1 MTTPTVT
8 ERGRL
13 TALRAAWL
21 FDGTGSALIPDPL
34 VVIDGGTIVAVDA
47 GVAAPDGA
55 EVIDLGGAAL
65 LPGLVDTHVHLA
77 FDASA
82 DPVGALAGRSED
94 EARDAMIRAG
104 QAALRGGVT
113 TVRDL
118 GDRDYLSLGLRGRP
132 GLPTIIAA
140 GPPLTTPAGHC
151 HYLGGV
157 AEPTEAGVRAAVR
170 DHVERGVDVI
180 KIMASGGTLTPGTYQ
195 HLPQFTPEL
204 LRAAVDEAHRHG
216 LQATAHAHA
225 VQAIAD
231 GVAAGADGL
240 EHVSFWTKDSV
251 DAPAELIQL
260 IADRRTVVGATLGMV
275 PVPGMEPPPV
285 VRARIPLMV
294 ANMRRM
300 YEAGALIVAGT
311 DAGIGPPKPHD
322 VVRHAPAML
331 RDIGIGQAEALRI
344 ITSVAAGV
352 IGLGHRKGRIA
363 PGFDADILAVDGDPI
378 ADPDALHRIRA
389 VYSRGTAVPDPGP
402 SNPLRDATIV
412 LLLSVRPAIT
422 PGLEVSAGALEAGGY
437 AVDPDRRAWR
447 EDRMLRSDQLT
458 TFRFAAGV

>member
-1 MTTPTVT
+1 MATPTPTAT

-21 FDGTGSALIPDPL
+21 FDGTGTALIPDPL
-34 VVIDGGTIVAVDA
+34 VVIDGGTIVAV
-47 GVAAPDGA
+47 GSGGPAPDGA
-55 EVIDLGGAAL
+55 DIVDLGGAAL

-82 DPVGALAGRSED
+82 DPVAALAARSD
-94 EARDAMIRAG
+94 EETIEAMIRAG

-118 GDRDYLSLGLRGRP
+118 GDRDYLSLGLRGQP
-132 GLPTIIAA
+132 GLPTILAA
-140 GPPLTTPAGHC
+140 GPPVTTAPAGHC
-151 HYLGGV
+151 HYLGGA
-157 AEPTEAGVRAAVR
+157 AEPTEAGVRAAVWE
-170 DHVERGVDVI
+170 HVERGVDVI

-195 HLPQFTPEL
+195 HLCQFTPEV

-240 EHVSFWTKDSV
+240 EHVSFWTETSV

-260 IADRRTVVGATLGMV
+260 IADRRTVVGLTVGLMLI
-275 PVPGMEPPPV
+275 PGLEPPPV
-285 VRARIPLMV
+285 VRARLPLIA

-300 YEAGALIVAGT
+300 YEAGAMMVVGS
-311 DAGIGPPKPHD
+311 DAGIGPVKPHD
-322 VVRHAPAML
+322 VVRHAPDQL
-331 RDIGIGQAEALRI
+331 RDIGIGQAEALRM
-344 ITSVAAGV
+344 ITSVAADV

-378 ADPDALHRIRA
+378 ADPAVLHRIRA
-389 VYSRGTAVPDPGP
+389 VWARGTAVPD
-402 SNPLRDATIV
+402 
-412 LLLSVRPAIT
+412 
-422 PGLEVSAGALEAGGY
+422 AGTAQPTA
-437 AVDPDRRAWR
+437 
-447 EDRMLRSDQLT
+447 
-458 TFRFAAGV
+458 

>member
-34 VVIDGGTIVAVDA
+34 VVIDGGTIVAVGS
-47 GVAAPDGA
+47 GVPAPDGA
-55 EVIDLGGAAL
+55 DVIDLGGAAL

-77 FDASA
+77 FDASV
-82 DPVGALAGRSED
+82 DPIAALAARSD
-94 EARDAMIRAG
+94 EETIEAMIRAG

-118 GDRDYLSLGLRGRP
+118 GDRDYLSLGLRGQP
-132 GLPTIIAA
+132 GLPTILAA
-140 GPPLTTPAGHC
+140 GPPVTTPAGHC
-151 HYLGGV
+151 HYLGGA
-157 AEPTEAGVRAAVR
+157 AEPTEAGVRAAVWE
-170 DHVERGVDVI
+170 HVERGVDVI

-195 HLPQFTPEL
+195 HLAQFTPEV

-216 LQATAHAHA
+216 LPVTAHAHA

-240 EHVSFWTKDSV
+240 EHVSFWTETSV

-260 IADRRTVVGATLGMV
+260 IADRRTVVGLTVGLV
-275 PVPGMEPPPV
+275 PIPGLEPPPV
-285 VRARIPLMV
+285 VRARLPLIV
-294 ANMRRM
+294 ANMRRL
-300 YEAGALIVAGT
+300 YEAGAVMVAGS
-311 DAGIGPPKPHD
+311 DAGIAPIKPHD
-322 VVRHAPAML
+322 VVRHAPDQL
-331 RDIGIGQAEALRI
+331 REVGIGQAEALRMV
-344 ITSVAAGV
+344 TSKAAEV

-378 ADPDALHRIRA
+378 ADPAALHRIRA
-389 VYSRGTAVPDPGP
+389 VYARGAAVPDAGT
-402 SNPLRDATIV
+402 AQ
-412 LLLSVRPAIT
+412 PA
-422 PGLEVSAGALEAGGY
+422 A
-437 AVDPDRRAWR
+437 
-447 EDRMLRSDQLT
+447 
-458 TFRFAAGV
+458 

>member
-34 VVIDGGTIVAVDA
+34 VVIDGGTIVAVGSGA
-47 GVAAPDGA
+47 PAPDGA
-55 EVIDLGGAAL
+55 DVVDLGGAAL
-65 LPGLVDTHVHLA
+65 LPGLIDTHVHLA

-82 DPVGALAGRSED
+82 DPVAALGARSD
-94 EARDAMIRAG
+94 EETIEAMIRAG

-118 GDRDYLSLGLRGRP
+118 GDRDYLSLGLRGQP
-132 GLPTIIAA
+132 GLPTILAA
-140 GPPLTTPAGHC
+140 GPPVTTAPAGHC
-151 HYLGGV
+151 HYLGGA
-157 AEPTEAGVRAAVR
+157 AEPTEAGVRAAVWE
-170 DHVERGVDVI
+170 HVERGVDVI

-195 HLPQFTPEL
+195 HLCQFTPEV

-216 LQATAHAHA
+216 LPVTAHAHA

-240 EHVSFWTKDSV
+240 EHVSFWTETSI

-260 IADRRTVVGATLGMV
+260 IADRRTVVGLTVGLV
-275 PVPGMEPPPV
+275 PIPGLEPPPV
-285 VRARIPLMV
+285 VRARLPLMV

-300 YEAGALIVAGT
+300 YEAGAVMVVGS
-311 DAGIGPPKPHD
+311 DAGIAPIKPHD
-322 VVRHAPAML
+322 VVRHAPDQL
-331 RDIGIGQAEALRI
+331 REIGIGQAEALRM
-344 ITSVAAGV
+344 ITSTSADV

-363 PGFDADILAVDGDPI
+363 PGFDADILAVDGDPL
-378 ADPDALHRIRA
+378 ADPAALHRIRA
-389 VYSRGTAVPDPGP
+389 VYARGAAVPD
-402 SNPLRDATIV
+402 
-412 LLLSVRPAIT
+412 
-422 PGLEVSAGALEAGGY
+422 AGTAQPT
-437 AVDPDRRAWR
+437 V
-447 EDRMLRSDQLT
+447 
-458 TFRFAAGV
+458 

>member
-21 FDGTGSALIPDPL
+21 FDGSGSALIPDPL
-34 VVIDGGTIVAVDA
+34 VVIDGRTIVAVGSGA
-47 GVAAPDGA
+47 PAPDGA
-55 EVIDLGGAAL
+55 DVVDLGGAAL

-82 DPVGALAGRSED
+82 DPVAALAARSGEETL
-94 EARDAMIRAG
+94 EAMTRAG
-104 QAALRGGVT
+104 QAALAGGVT

-132 GLPTIIAA
+132 GLPTILAA

-151 HYLGGV
+151 HYLGGG

-170 DHVERGVDVI
+170 EHVERGVDVI

-195 HLPQFTPEL
+195 HLCQFTPEV

-216 LQATAHAHA
+216 LQVTAHAHA
-225 VQAIAD
+225 VAAIAD
-231 GVAAGADGL
+231 AVAAGADGL
-240 EHVSFWTKDSV
+240 EHVSFWTEDSV
-251 DAPAELIQL
+251 DAPADLIQL
-260 IADRRTVVGATLGMV
+260 IADRRTVVGATVGMV
-275 PVPGMEPPPV
+275 PVPGLEPSPA
-285 VRARIPLMV
+285 VRARLPLVV
-294 ANMRRM
+294 ANMRRL

-311 DAGIGPPKPHD
+311 DAGIGPVKPHD
-322 VVRHAPAML
+322 VVRYAPAVL
-331 RDIGIGQAEALRI
+331 RGVGIGQAEVLRI
-344 ITSVAAGV
+344 LTSVAAEV

-378 ADPDALHRIRA
+378 ADPAALHRIRA
-389 VYSRGTAVPDPGP
+389 VWARGSAVPDAG
-402 SNPLRDATIV
+402 TT
-412 LLLSVRPAIT
+412 RPA
-422 PGLEVSAGALEAGGY
+422 A
-437 AVDPDRRAWR
+437 
-447 EDRMLRSDQLT
+447 
-458 TFRFAAGV
+458 

>member
-21 FDGTGSALIPDPL
+21 FDGTSAALISDPL
-34 VVIDGGTIVAVDA
+34 VVIDGGTIVAVDSGA
-47 GVAAPDGA
+47 AAPDGA
-55 EVIDLGGAAL
+55 DVVDLGGAAL

-77 FDASA
+77 FDASV
-82 DPVGALAGRSED
+82 DPVGALASRDD
-94 EARDAMIRAG
+94 EQATQAMIRAG
-104 QAALRGGVT
+104 QTALRGGVT

-118 GDRDYLSLGLRGRP
+118 GDRGYLSLGLRGRP
-132 GLPTIIAA
+132 VLPTIVAA
-140 GPPLTTPAGHC
+140 GPPVTTPGGHC

-170 DHVERGVDVI
+170 EHVERGVDVI

-195 HLPQFTPEL
+195 HLPQFTPEV

-216 LQATAHAHA
+216 LQVTAHAHA

-231 GVAAGADGL
+231 AVAAGTDGL
-240 EHVSFWTKDSV
+240 EHVSFWTEDSV
-251 DAPAELIQL
+251 DAPAELIRL
-260 IADRRTVVGATLGMV
+260 IADRRTVVGLTVGMV
-275 PVPGMEPPPV
+275 PVPGLEPPPV
-285 VRARIPLMV
+285 ARARIPLIV
-294 ANMRRM
+294 ANMRRL
-300 YEAGALIVAGT
+300 YEAGALIVAGS

-331 RDIGIGQAEALRI
+331 RDIGIGQAETLRMM
-344 ITSVAAGV
+344 TSAAAGV

-389 VYSRGTAVPDPGP
+389 VYARGTAVPD
-402 SNPLRDATIV
+402 
-412 LLLSVRPAIT
+412 
-422 PGLEVSAGALEAGGY
+422 AGM
-437 AVDPDRRAWR
+437 PD
-447 EDRMLRSDQLT
+447 
-458 TFRFAAGV
+458 AGVSPRPGGR

>member
-34 VVIDGGTIVAVDA
+34 VVIDGGTIVAVGSGA
-47 GVAAPDGA
+47 PAPDGA
-55 EVIDLGGAAL
+55 DVVDLGGAAL

-82 DPVGALAGRSED
+82 DPIAALAARSD
-94 EARDAMIRAG
+94 EETIAAMIRAG

-118 GDRDYLSLGLRGRP
+118 GDRDYLSLGLRGQP
-132 GLPTIIAA
+132 GLPTILAA
-140 GPPLTTPAGHC
+140 GPPVTTAPAGHC
-151 HYLGGV
+151 HYLGGA

-170 DHVERGVDVI
+170 EHVERGVDVI

-195 HLPQFTPEL
+195 HLAQFTPEV

-216 LQATAHAHA
+216 LQVTAHAHA
-225 VQAIAD
+225 VAAIAD

-240 EHVSFWTKDSV
+240 EHVSFWTEDSV
-251 DAPAELIQL
+251 ASPADLIQL
-260 IADRRTVVGATLGMV
+260 IADRRTVVGLTVGLV
-275 PVPGMEPPPV
+275 PIPGLEPPPV
-285 VRARIPLMV
+285 VRARLPLIV
-294 ANMRRM
+294 ANMRRF
-300 YEAGALIVAGT
+300 YEAGALMVAGS
-311 DAGIGPPKPHD
+311 DAGIGPIKPHD
-322 VVRHAPAML
+322 VVRHAPDQL
-331 RDIGIGQAEALRI
+331 REIGIGQAEALRMV
-344 ITSVAAGV
+344 TSVAAEV

-378 ADPDALHRIRA
+378 ADPAALHRIRA
-389 VYSRGTAVPDPGP
+389 VYARGTAVP
-402 SNPLRDATIV
+402 
-412 LLLSVRPAIT
+412 
-422 PGLEVSAGALEAGGY
+422 EAGT
-437 AVDPDRRAWR
+437 AQP
-447 EDRMLRSDQLT
+447 
-458 TFRFAAGV
+458 AA

>member
-1 MTTPTVT
+1 MTIPTPTVT

-34 VVIDGGTIVAVDA
+34 VVIDGGIIVAVGSGA
-47 GVAAPDGA
+47 PAPDGA
-55 EVIDLGGAAL
+55 DVVDLGGAAL

-82 DPVGALAGRSED
+82 DPIAALAARSDKETT
-94 EARDAMIRAG
+94 AAMIRAG

-118 GDRDYLSLGLRGRP
+118 GDRDYLSLGLRGQP
-132 GLPTIIAA
+132 GLPTILAA
-140 GPPLTTPAGHC
+140 GPPVTTAPAGHC
-151 HYLGGV
+151 HYLGGA

-170 DHVERGVDVI
+170 EHVERGVDVI

-195 HLPQFTPEL
+195 HLAQFTPEV

-216 LQATAHAHA
+216 LQVTAHAHA

-240 EHVSFWTKDSV
+240 EHVSFWTETSV

-260 IADRRTVVGATLGMV
+260 IADRRTVVGLTVGLV
-275 PVPGMEPPPV
+275 PIPGLEPPPV
-285 VRARIPLMV
+285 VRARLPLIV
-294 ANMRRM
+294 ANMRRL
-300 YEAGALIVAGT
+300 YEAGALMVAGS
-311 DAGIGPPKPHD
+311 DAGIGPIKPHD
-322 VVRHAPAML
+322 VVRHAPDQL
-331 RDIGIGQAEALRI
+331 REIGIGQAEALRM
-344 ITSVAAGV
+344 ITSVAAEV

-378 ADPDALHRIRA
+378 ADPAALHRIRA
-389 VYSRGTAVPDPGP
+389 VYARGAAVPDAGT
-402 SNPLRDATIV
+402 AQ
-412 LLLSVRPAIT
+412 PA
-422 PGLEVSAGALEAGGY
+422 A
-437 AVDPDRRAWR
+437 
-447 EDRMLRSDQLT
+447 
-458 TFRFAAGV
+458 